1 MALIVITKQLEVT
14 NELGLHARVASRIV
28 REARK
33 FQSSALVH
41 KEGKV
46 FDLKNVTGVITVNAK
61 RGDILTIEF
70 DGDDEENAADAMEI
84 LFNDRFG
91 EK

>member
-1 MALIVITKQLEVT
+1 MLIKLLEVK

-33 FQSSALVH
+33 FNSSVIVQ
-41 KEGKV
+41 KEGKSY
-46 FDLKNVTGVITVNAK
+46 DLKNVTGVITVNAK
-61 RGDILTIEF
+61 RGDMLIVEF
-70 DGDDEENAADAMEI
+70 DGEDEGAAAASMET
-84 LFNDRFG
+84 LFEDKFG

>member
-1 MALIVITKQLEVT
+1 MQSKSLEIL

-33 FQSSALVH
+33 FQSGVYVR
-41 KEGKV
+41 KEGRSY
-46 FDLKNVTGVITVNAK
+46 DLKNVTGVITVNAK
-61 RGDILTIEF
+61 RGDILTVEF
-70 DGDDEENAADAMEI
+70 DGSDEEAAAEAFET
-84 LFNDRFG
+84 LFQNKFG

>member
-1 MALIVITKQLEVT
+1 MLTKQFEVL

-33 FQSSALVH
+33 FESSVTVQ
-41 KEGKV
+41 KEGRPYN
-46 FDLKNVTGVITVNAK
+46 LKNVTGVITVNAK
-61 RGDILTIEF
+61 KGDILTIEF
-70 DGDDEENAADAMEI
+70 EGDDEETAAAAVEA
-84 LFNDRFG
+84 LFLNKFG

>member
-1 MALIVITKQLEVT
+1 MITKQFEVL

-33 FQSSALVH
+33 FKSSVIVK
-41 KEGKV
+41 KESKDY
-46 FDLKNVTGVITVNAK
+46 DLKNVTGVITANAK
-61 RGDILTIEF
+61 KGDILTVEF
-70 DGDDEENAADAMEI
+70 NGDDEETAADVVET
-84 LFNDRFG
+84 LFLNKFG

>member
-1 MALIVITKQLEVT
+1 MLIKQLEVV

-33 FQSSALVH
+33 FQSSVLVK
-41 KEGKV
+41 KEGKSY
-46 FDLKNVTGVITVNAK
+46 DLKNVTGVITVNAK
-61 RGDILTIEF
+61 RGDILTVEF
-70 DGDDEENAADAMEI
+70 DGDDEAAAADSMEG
-84 LFNDRFG
+84 LFKDKFG

>member
-1 MALIVITKQLEVT
+1 MIIEKFEVL

-33 FQSSALVH
+33 FKSTIIAK
-41 KEGKV
+41 KEGKDY
-46 FDLKNVTGVITVNAK
+46 DLGNVTGVITVNAK
-61 RGDILTIEF
+61 HGDILDIEIN
-70 DGDDEENAADAMEI
+70 GEDENEAAEAFKL
-84 LFNDRFG
+84 LFLNKFG

>member
-1 MALIVITKQLEVT
+1 MITGQYEVI

-33 FQSSALVH
+33 FESSVIV
-41 KEGKV
+41 KKNDRD

-61 RGDILTIEF
+61 CGDVLTIEF
-70 DGDDEENAADAMEI
+70 NGEDEEAAAEGLKL
-84 LFNDRFG
+84 LFMNKFG

>member
-1 MALIVITKQLEVT
+1 MKTMQFEVI

-28 REARK
+28 REMRK
-33 FQSSALVH
+33 YESSVIV
-41 KEGKV
+41 KKDGRSY
-46 FDLKNVTGVITVNAK
+46 DLKNVTGVITSNAK

-70 DGDDEENAADAMEI
+70 DGSDENVAAQGLEL
-84 LFNDRFG
+84 LFTSKFG

>member
-1 MALIVITKQLEVT
+1 MIVKQLEVL

-33 FQSSALVH
+33 FKSGVIVQ
-41 KEGKV
+41 KEGRS

-61 RGDILTIEF
+61 RGDILAVEF
-70 DGDDEENAADAMEI
+70 EGDDEESAAAAIES
-84 LFNDRFG
+84 LFLDKFG